1 MIEGNCSSFFVV
13 LPLHHF
19 FENISTQKAEN
30 HVKLHSALFLSGQFG
45 SFQISGSNMSQ
56 IS

>member
-1 MIEGNCSSFFVV
+1 MIEGKSSFFVV

-19 FENISTQKAEN
+19 FEHISTQKAEN
-30 HVKLHSALFLSGQFG
+30 PVKLHSALFLSGQFG
-45 SFQISGSNMSQ
+45 SFQIAGSNMSQ